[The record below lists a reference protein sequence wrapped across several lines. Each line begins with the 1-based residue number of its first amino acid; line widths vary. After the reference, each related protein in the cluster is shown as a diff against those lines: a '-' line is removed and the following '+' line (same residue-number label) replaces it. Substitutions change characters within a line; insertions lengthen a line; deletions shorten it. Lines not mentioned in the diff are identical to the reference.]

1 MSQDER
7 ILQEFL
13 LESHEHLGE
22 LDHDLLALER
32 NPRAAAPLA
41 RAFRALHTLKGT
53 CGFLGFVRLGAL
65 AHAGESLLARIRDG
79 AAFDGTSAAALL
91 ATVDRVRALLAA
103 IERTG
108 GEDAVDDAVLID
120 ALARAATGRS
130 TPTPGADASEPA
142 TAASGESGSSLTDAR
157 VRVDVQR
164 LDRLMDLA
172 GELVL
177 ARNQLLAADARALPE
192 ATQRVSTL
200 TSQLQAEVMETRLH
214 PVSGAWDRLPR
225 LVRDVARACGREV
238 RLVLEGGET
247 ELDRGVL
254 EAIRDPL
261 VHLVRNAVDH
271 GIEPPE
277 ERVARG
283 KPREGT
289 LRIRASHAGGRVRIE
304 VADDGAG
311 VAFERVKARARE
323 HGLVTPEREAAM
335 TERDWLELLFHP
347 GFSTATQVTDV
358 SGRGVGLDV
367 VRDRLAAVG
376 GAIEV
381 STRAGAGTTIELRL
395 PLTLAI
401 LPVLVLRSGAERYAL
416 PQSAVLEVA
425 RVPAE
430 GHERIAGAEVSRR
443 RGRLLP
449 VVALGELLAVP
460 GAEPRQGHLV
470 VVHAGAHTFGLRV
483 DAVADTQ
490 EVVVRPLDAAHR
502 TLTVFAGAT
511 VLGDGGVALILDPAG
526 LARRA
531 RIGASGP
538 EPAPAPPPRPAPDEG
553 WLVCTLRDG
562 WHIGLPLARIVRIE
576 ELGRDAVEQL
586 GDQLVTRWRGTM
598 VPLADLAGAL
608 DPAHP
613 VSRLSRRRLTAVVTD
628 GPGGAV
634 GWMVE
639 AVLDAARLA
648 ATPPP
653 AVARPGVRGSAVLA
667 GLAVDLV
674 DVDVL
679 LAPGGPCAR
688 LVRGPAEDAA

>member
-1 MSQDER
+1 VSQDER

-32 NPRAAAPLA
+32 DPRAAAPLA

-91 ATVDRVRALLAA
+91 ATVDRVRALLAT

-108 GEDAVDDAVLID
+108 AEDAVDDAGLID
-120 ALARAATGRS
+120 ALARAARGRG
-130 TPTPGADASEPA
+130 TPASPADAWEPA
-142 TAASGESGSSLTDAR
+142 AASGEPGSTLADAR

-192 ATQRVSTL
+192 ATQRVSVL
-200 TSQLQAEVMETRLH
+200 TSRLQAEVMETRLQ

-238 RLVLEGGET
+238 RLVLEGGDT
-247 ELDRGVL
+247 ELDRSVL

-271 GIEPPE
+271 GIETPD

-304 VADDGAG
+304 VTDDGGG

-323 HGLVTPEREAAM
+323 HGLVAPEREAAM
-335 TERDWLELLFHP
+335 TEREWLELLFHP
-347 GFSTATQVTDV
+347 GFSTAAEVTDV

-376 GAIEV
+376 GAIEMR
-381 STRAGAGTTIELRL
+381 TRAGSGTTIELRL

-416 PQSAVLEVA
+416 PQSAVIEVA

-460 GAEPRQGHLV
+460 DAEPRGGHLV
-470 VVHAGAHTFGLRV
+470 VVHTGAHTYGVRV

-502 TLTVFAGAT
+502 ALTVFAGAT

-531 RIGASGP
+531 RIGAAAP
-538 EPAPAPPPRPAPDEG
+538 EPAPEPTPKPAPDEG

-576 ELGRDAVEQL
+576 ELGRNAVEQL
-586 GDQLVTRWRGTM
+586 GDQLVTRWRGAM
-598 VPLADLAGAL
+598 VPLVDLAGAL

-634 GWMVE
+634 GWMVD
-639 AVLDAARLA
+639 AVLDAARLGA
-648 ATPPP
+648 LPPP
-653 AVARPGVRGSAVLA
+653 AVARSGVRGSAVLA

-674 DVDVL
+674 DVDAL
-679 LAPGGPCAR
+679 LAPGGRCAR
-688 LVRGPAEDAA
+688 LVRGPAQDAA